1 MRAKKHMMRT
11 AVAVGVAGLAFSSLA
26 PVTAS
31 ADEIVSKSG
40 HKVCPAG
47 QQVRV
52 WSLSWGESV
61 KHHWYSDNG
70 TYGTDARDIL
80 IGPVDTQT
88 FTLQRDVYWRVV
100 AEGPRPN
107 IEGGAK
113 CY

>member
-1 MRAKKHMMRT
+1 MRTKNHAVRT
-11 AVAVGVAGLAFSSLA
+11 AVAAGVSGLVISGLAPLA
-26 PVTAS
+26 AAAETV
-31 ADEIVSKSG
+31 DQSG

-52 WSLSWGESV
+52 WSVTQGDNV

-70 TYGTDARDIL
+70 TYGTDARE
-80 IGPVDTQT
+80 IGLMGADTQT

-100 AEGPRPN
+100 VEGPRTS
-107 IEGGAK
+107 IAAGAE